1 MRWMAKI
8 GKYVAD
14 LVPDGATIQL
24 GIGNI
29 SPLTAAA
36 LYFMEK
42 NDLGIHTEMITSS
55 MAKLAEAGVVNG
67 KKMTLHRGKII
78 GNFALGSR

>member
-1 MRWMAKI
+1 M
-8 GKYVAD
+8 
-14 LVPDGATIQL
+14 PDGATIQL

-29 SPLTAAA
+29 PNAAA

-67 KKMTLHRGKII
+67 KKKTLHR
-78 GNFALGSR
+78 